1 MSYTMVNV
9 LKTNMN
15 AGRPV
20 SFKDRI
26 ILFKWDDV
34 EVVPERDASGVLI
47 PALIDGSAN
56 DLEMKAGKTAI
67 QMYVTPKSLK
77 VYDTSEG
84 DPDKK
89 GFIQHLE
96 FEHPGNELAYDEF
109 AENAINANF
118 GAIVETCDGSK
129 TRFLGT
135 PCCPLQFTHEGQN
148 DSEAVTNMVK
158 FESLLRGPKIAHYE
172 AALPEIYEDPS

>member
-1 MSYTMVNV
+1 MAYTMVNV
-9 LKTNMN
+9 LKKNLN
-15 AGRPV
+15 AGRPT

-34 EVVPERDASGVLI
+34 DVVPERDDSGVLI
-47 PALIDGSAN
+47 PALIDAQPN
-56 DLEMKAGKTAI
+56 DLVMKAGKYAI
-67 QMYVTPKSLK
+67 EMYVTPKTLK

-96 FEHPGNELAYDEF
+96 FEHPGNELEYDEF
-109 AENAINANF
+109 VENSINANF
-118 GAIVETCDGSK
+118 GAIVETCDGKK

-135 PCCPLQFTHEGQN
+135 KCCPLQFTHEGQN

-158 FESLLRGPKIAHYE
+158 FESLVRGPKIAHYE
-172 AALPEIYEDPS
+172 GTLPEVYEDPS